1 MLISDGQ
8 RWPLI
13 LQLDFCNVGWRAFR
27 QLKKVNKVFLVM
39 SMWRSIFGSAGSW
52 RCQKCNSESFR
63 RPEETCF
70 CSLHGWIWMIW
81 YVELSSAN
89 LDYEE
94 IDSSSS
100 PIATS
105 ESWSCFNTLMFHGH
119 FHGKIEWESFPVDSP
134 AINCHAVTEPKTN
147 IFRPK
152 SRPPHATG
160 EHQVLSKLF
169 HQIPQDYIYRATP
182 NSMEQCNSWN
192 EKKWRK
198 HHPKSVFHLLPCP
211 AGTSAS

>member
-1 MLISDGQ
+1 MLRHS
-8 RWPLI
+8 L
-13 LQLDFCNVGWRAFR
+13 RAHVDRKKIASMIGFGGGGGFGLECCGVPVF
-27 QLKKVNKVFLVM
+27 QLKKSQNWQECL
-39 SMWRSIFGSAGSW
+39 
-52 RCQKCNSESFR
+52 ESRLNLKWKIITFKKAKII
-63 RPEETCF
+63 
-70 CSLHGWIWMIW
+70 HKWIWMIW

-198 HHPKSVFHLLPCP
+198 HHPKSFFDLLPCP